1 MSADT
6 HILEIR
12 MQMFCYYN
20 TLAWQMFAATIA
32 AVIALATLP
41 FFVAPFLTH
50 KDTYFWFNEAF
61 AGLIFIGG
69 VFSWHRVRT
78 YAIKWVHFQG
88 EDYYYTPRW
97 WIDQVEKSPLQRS
110 PTRRATETILFMLFF
125 AVLGAAY
132 VVVAAYVWFLR

>member
-1 MSADT
+1 
-6 HILEIR
+6 
-12 MQMFCYYN
+12 
-20 TLAWQMFAATIA
+20 MFAATIA

-132 VVVAAYVWFLR
+132 VVVAAYIWFLR